1 MFVPAKCSF
10 LKMFV
15 PEKCSVLKMFGSK
28 IMFSMKRIFSRL
40 PGLFLVS
47 GILLASGCANLI
59 SGITSQMADDLAGS
73 ILNSE
78 DIDTV
83 REGVPAYLLLMDSF
97 LRSSPDSV
105 ELLLAA
111 SNLNGAFS
119 ALLDDEARIKRFS
132 DKSMR
137 YVEHAACVSKSP
149 LCDARQQRYAN
160 FEQTVGS
167 LKVGDVPVAYSLGV
181 AWVGRLQANSDD
193 WAVIAELSR
202 AKLLMERV
210 IELDEYHENGGP
222 HLYMGGMETLLPA
235 SMGGKPEKGRAHFDK
250 AIDINEA
257 YLMTKVIYAQQYARL
272 VFDQELHDRLLN
284 EVLSADPV
292 VEGMTLTNRIAQE
305 RAADLLASSNDYF

>member
-1 MFVPAKCSF
+1 MLGP
-10 LKMFV
+10 KMLG
-15 PEKCSVLKMFGSK
+15 PKMFGSK
-28 IMFSMKRIFSRL
+28 IMLSRKRVFSRL
-40 PGLFLVS
+40 SCLFLVS
-47 GILLASGCANLI
+47 GILLVGGCANLI

-83 REGVPAYLLLMDSF
+83 REGVPAYLLLIDSF
-97 LRSSPDSV
+97 LRSSPDSE

-119 ALLDDEARIKRFS
+119 ALVVNEDRIKRLS

-137 YVEHAACVSKSP
+137 YAEHAACVSKSP
-149 LCDARQQRYAN
+149 LCDARQQSYTN
-160 FEQTVGS
+160 FEQTVS
-167 LKVGDVPVAYSLGV
+167 ALKVGDVPMAYSLGV

-210 IELDEYHENGGP
+210 IELDENHENGGP

-235 SMGGKPEKGRAHFDK
+235 SMGGKPEEGRAHFEK

-305 RAADLLASSNDYF
+305 RAYDLLASSNDYF

>member
-1 MFVPAKCSF
+1 
-10 LKMFV
+10 
-15 PEKCSVLKMFGSK
+15 MFGSK

>member
-1 MFVPAKCSF
+1 
-10 LKMFV
+10 
-15 PEKCSVLKMFGSK
+15 
-28 IMFSMKRIFSRL
+28 MKRIFSRL

-59 SGITSQMADDLAGS
+59 SGITSQMADDLSGS

>member
-1 MFVPAKCSF
+1 MFG
-10 LKMFV
+10 

-272 VFDQELHDRLLN
+272 VFDQELHDRLLD

>member
-1 MFVPAKCSF
+1 M
-10 LKMFV
+10 
-15 PEKCSVLKMFGSK
+15 
-28 IMFSMKRIFSRL
+28 FSRL
-40 PGLFLVS
+40 PGLFLAS
-47 GILLASGCANLI
+47 FLMLGSGCTNLV
-59 SGITSQMADDLAGS
+59 SGITSQLADDLAGS

-97 LRSSPDSV
+97 LRSSPDS
-105 ELLLAA
+105 EDLLLAA

-119 ALLDDEARIKRFS
+119 ALVVDEDRIKLFS
-132 DKSMR
+132 AKSMR

-149 LCDARQQRYAN
+149 LCDVRQQSYAE
-160 FEQTVGS
+160 FEQTVSS
-167 LKVGDVPVAYSLGV
+167 LKVSDVLIAYSLGV

-210 IELDEYHENGGP
+210 IELDENHENGGP

-235 SMGGKPEKGRAHFDK
+235 SMGGKPEKGRAHFEK
-250 AIDINEA
+250 AIEINEA

-272 VFDQELHDRLLN
+272 MFDQELHDRLLN

-305 RAADLLASSNDYF
+305 RAKDLLASSKDYF

>member
-1 MFVPAKCSF
+1 M
-10 LKMFV
+10 
-15 PEKCSVLKMFGSK
+15 
-28 IMFSMKRIFSRL
+28 FSRL
-40 PGLFLVS
+40 PRLFLAS
-47 GILLASGCANLI
+47 FLMLGSGCTNLV
-59 SGITSQMADDLAGS
+59 SGITSQLADDLAGS

-97 LRSSPDSV
+97 LRSSPDS
-105 ELLLAA
+105 EDLLLAA

-119 ALLDDEARIKRFS
+119 ALVVDEDRIKLFS

-137 YVEHAACVSKSP
+137 YVEHAACVSRSP
-149 LCDARQQRYAN
+149 LCDVRQQSYAE
-160 FEQTVGS
+160 FEQTVSS
-167 LKVGDVPVAYSLGV
+167 LKVSDVLIAYSLGV

-210 IELDEYHENGGP
+210 IELDENHENGGP

-235 SMGGKPEKGRAHFDK
+235 SMGGKPEKGRAHFEK
-250 AIDINEA
+250 AIEINEA

-272 VFDQELHDRLLN
+272 MFDQELHDRLLN

-292 VEGMTLTNRIAQE
+292 FEGMTLTNRIAQE
-305 RAADLLASSNDYF
+305 RAKDLLASSKDYF

>member
-1 MFVPAKCSF
+1 M
-10 LKMFV
+10 
-15 PEKCSVLKMFGSK
+15 
-28 IMFSMKRIFSRL
+28 FSRL
-40 PGLFLVS
+40 PRLFLAS
-47 GILLASGCANLI
+47 FLMLGSGCTNLV
-59 SGITSQMADDLAGS
+59 SGITSQLADDLAGS

-97 LRSSPDSV
+97 LRSSPDS
-105 ELLLAA
+105 EDLLLAA

-119 ALLDDEARIKRFS
+119 ALVVDEDRIKLFS

-149 LCDARQQRYAN
+149 LCDVRQQSYAE
-160 FEQTVGS
+160 FEQTVSS
-167 LKVGDVPVAYSLGV
+167 LKVSDVLIAYSLGV

-210 IELDEYHENGGP
+210 IELDENHENGGP

-235 SMGGKPEKGRAHFDK
+235 SMGGKPEKGRAHFEK
-250 AIDINEA
+250 AIEINEA
-257 YLMTKVIYAQQYARL
+257 YLMTKVIYAQQYSRL
-272 VFDQELHDRLLN
+272 MFDQELHDRLLN

-305 RAADLLASSNDYF
+305 RAKDLLASSKDYF

>member
-1 MFVPAKCSF
+1 M
-10 LKMFV
+10 
-15 PEKCSVLKMFGSK
+15 
-28 IMFSMKRIFSRL
+28 FSRL
-40 PGLFLVS
+40 PGLFLACFLML
-47 GILLASGCANLI
+47 GSGCTNLV
-59 SGITSQMADDLAGS
+59 SGITSQLADDLAGS

-97 LRSSPDSV
+97 LRSSPDS
-105 ELLLAA
+105 EDLLLAA

-119 ALLDDEARIKRFS
+119 ALVVDEDRIKLFS
-132 DKSMR
+132 AKSMR

-149 LCDARQQRYAN
+149 LCDVRQQSYAD
-160 FEQTVGS
+160 FEQTVSS
-167 LKVGDVPVAYSLGV
+167 LKVSDVDIAYSLGV

-210 IELDEYHENGGP
+210 IELDENHENGGP

-235 SMGGKPEKGRAHFDK
+235 SMGGKPEKGRAHFEK
-250 AIDINEA
+250 AIEINEA

-272 VFDQELHDRLLN
+272 MFDQELHDRLLN

-305 RAADLLASSNDYF
+305 RAKDLLASSKDYF

>member
-1 MFVPAKCSF
+1 
-10 LKMFV
+10 MFV

-272 VFDQELHDRLLN
+272 VFDQELHDRLLD

>member
-1 MFVPAKCSF
+1 M
-10 LKMFV
+10 
-15 PEKCSVLKMFGSK
+15 
-28 IMFSMKRIFSRL
+28 FSRL
-40 PGLFLVS
+40 PRLFLAS
-47 GILLASGCANLI
+47 FLMLGSGCTNLV
-59 SGITSQMADDLAGS
+59 SGITSQLADDLAGS

-97 LRSSPDSV
+97 LRSSPDS
-105 ELLLAA
+105 EDLLLAA

-119 ALLDDEARIKRFS
+119 ALVVDEDRIKLFS

-149 LCDARQQRYAN
+149 LCDVRQQSYAE
-160 FEQTVGS
+160 FEQTVSS
-167 LKVGDVPVAYSLGV
+167 LKVSDVLIAYSLGV

-210 IELDEYHENGGP
+210 IELDENHENGGP

-235 SMGGKPEKGRAHFDK
+235 SMGGKPEKGRAHFEK
-250 AIDINEA
+250 AIEINEA

-272 VFDQELHDRLLN
+272 MFDQELHDRLLN

-305 RAADLLASSNDYF
+305 RAKDLLASSKDYF

>member
-1 MFVPAKCSF
+1 M
-10 LKMFV
+10 
-15 PEKCSVLKMFGSK
+15 
-28 IMFSMKRIFSRL
+28 FSRL
-40 PGLFLVS
+40 PGLFFASFLML
-47 GILLASGCANLI
+47 GSGCTNLV
-59 SGITSQMADDLAGS
+59 SGITSQLADDLAGS

-97 LRSSPDSV
+97 LRSSPDS
-105 ELLLAA
+105 EDLLLAA

-119 ALLDDEARIKRFS
+119 ALVVDEDRIKLFS
-132 DKSMR
+132 AKSMR

-149 LCDARQQRYAN
+149 LCDVRQQSYAE
-160 FEQTVGS
+160 FEQTVSS
-167 LKVGDVPVAYSLGV
+167 LKVSDVLIAYSLGV

-210 IELDEYHENGGP
+210 IELDENHENGGP

-235 SMGGKPEKGRAHFDK
+235 SMGGKPEKGRAHFEK
-250 AIDINEA
+250 AIEINEA

-272 VFDQELHDRLLN
+272 MFDQELHDRLLN

-305 RAADLLASSNDYF
+305 RAKDLLASSKDYF

>member
-1 MFVPAKCSF
+1 MV
-10 LKMFV
+10 
-15 PEKCSVLKMFGSK
+15 GSK

-119 ALLDDEARIKRFS
+119 ALLDDEERIKRFS

-149 LCDARQQRYAN
+149 LCDARQQHYAN

-210 IELDEYHENGGP
+210 IELDENHENGGP

-305 RAADLLASSNDYF
+305 RADDLLASSNDYF

>member
-1 MFVPAKCSF
+1 M
-10 LKMFV
+10 
-15 PEKCSVLKMFGSK
+15 
-28 IMFSMKRIFSRL
+28 FSRL
-40 PGLFLVS
+40 PRLFLAS
-47 GILLASGCANLI
+47 FLMLGSGCTNLV
-59 SGITSQMADDLAGS
+59 SGITSQLADDLAGS

-97 LRSSPDSV
+97 LRSSPDS
-105 ELLLAA
+105 EDLLLAA
-111 SNLNGAFS
+111 SNLNGSFS
-119 ALLDDEARIKRFS
+119 ALVVDEDRIKLFS

-149 LCDARQQRYAN
+149 LCDVRQQSYAE
-160 FEQTVGS
+160 FEQTVSS
-167 LKVGDVPVAYSLGV
+167 LKVGDVHIAYSLGV
-181 AWVGRLQANSDD
+181 AWVGRIQANSDD
-193 WAVIAELSR
+193 WGVIAELSR

-210 IELDEYHENGGP
+210 IELDENHENGGP

-235 SMGGKPEKGRAHFDK
+235 SMGGKPEKGRAHFEK
-250 AIDINEA
+250 AIEINEA

-272 VFDQELHDRLLN
+272 MFDQELHDRLLN

-305 RAADLLASSNDYF
+305 RAKDLLASSKDYF

>member
-1 MFVPAKCSF
+1 
-10 LKMFV
+10 
-15 PEKCSVLKMFGSK
+15 
-28 IMFSMKRIFSRL
+28 MKRIFSRL

-59 SGITSQMADDLAGS
+59 SGIMSQMADDLAGS